1 MLSLKHEHSKEL
13 ALSSKPEDMQKMLAL
28 LSDQEKII
36 GTLGDKD
43 EELFVEIVGTD
54 DSLTGLALVKTP
66 IFIEGNQVA
75 QIGVFGPERMNYPA
89 ITQALKLVVEELK
102 GGRDDKKERP

>member
-36 GTLGDKD
+36 GSLGMHD

-66 IFIEGNQVA
+66 IIIEGKQVA

-102 GGRDDKKERP
+102 GGRDGKKEKP